1 MCFLFSSV
9 LYFHIGLSSLET
21 VLHTGW
27 NMTIVSRSHIRLYF
41 HMSCTFHMFLCVC
54 LAPSSC
60 TFQVAPNGPHT
71 SGPSSTASRRSSA
84 KSSGSQP
91 AMAPETMGIWHI
103 NKITNKCVPGTV
115 SGSQKTCLKKMAHSD
130 TNKGWHSC
138 RPNHP
143 TARILALSFLSHPVR
158 IMIQTS
164 ESALATPRR
173 AAPKRCRSGQGL
185 WLGRSRDDISWR
197 TEEKWSP
204 ESMVL
209 LKEPPKN
216 KKSSLQIP
224 QVVDFPRRKSKNYL
238 QQFQETWPAN
248 SKHAFESGFYPNEN
262 KLELTKYGSCQKQS
276 PMSFSPV
283 SGGWCE
289 TSGFK

>member
-1 MCFLFSSV
+1 MV
-9 LYFHIGLSSLET
+9 LYPTVRPAPDHTKRLRHVFPLFICPVLSYWLIIFGNSLET

-27 NMTIVSRSHIRLYF
+27 NMTIVSRSHIGLYF

-91 AMAPETMGIWHI
+91 AMAPETMG
-103 NKITNKCVPGTV
+103 CVPGTV
-115 SGSQKTCLKKMAHSD
+115 SGSQKTCLKKKAHSD

-173 AAPKRCRSGQGL
+173 ASQKGVAQGRACDWVVVGMISPGRPKKNGPLKARFCLRNRQKIKILPYRS
-185 WLGRSRDDISWR
+185 
-197 TEEKWSP
+197 
-204 ESMVL
+204 
-209 LKEPPKN
+209 PK
-216 KKSSLQIP
+216 
-224 QVVDFPRRKSKNYL
+224 
-238 QQFQETWPAN
+238 
-248 SKHAFESGFYPNEN
+248 
-262 KLELTKYGSCQKQS
+262 
-276 PMSFSPV
+276 
-283 SGGWCE
+283 
-289 TSGFK
+289 